1 MRKFLNIIIFAL
13 YLACAS
19 KAYAKN
25 YVVCVG
31 ISDYPGYMNDLT
43 VSHRDASYIAN
54 VFRRNGNA
62 EVHCLLNKNAT
73 VSNVVNTMRSV
84 YQKAGADDA
93 VILFFSG
100 HGDKG
105 AFRCYNA
112 PMSYS
117 AITQS
122 MKLSHSRKRIV
133 FADACMSGSMRNN
146 NRKGGDESIDI
157 MFFLLVFLAALTS
170 NISLTETCVGT
181 LSDELGW
188 SRRKSTLV
196 FGVYAVL
203 LGSLAS
209 LGYGVLGN
217 LKIIGMQVLDFL
229 DFISQFS
236 RSAEYR
242 ISHVAPSFDLVVL
255 DPDTYEQ
262 VKGNA
267 DASQWDDYAPELP
280 TDKLAL
286 INYGG
291 LSSTNSE
298 RIVQLTSMEEGM
310 SSLITF
316 RKQGG
321 KWKAVKL
328 END

>member
-1 MRKFLNIIIFAL
+1 MRRHLFYILVVALFLLLACRGNKTDKPVEVPDTVKEEVPVDTVQDTVATVDEPAPPAAADGVFGDFMFNFMRNRRFQRERVRFPLNITSGGTTRTVQSSAEWKHDRIFAHDEVYALAFNDAKSMRKSVMAKQDSVVISLLNFQ
-13 YLACAS
+13 
-19 KAYAKN
+19 
-25 YVVCVG
+25 
-31 ISDYPGYMNDLT
+31 
-43 VSHRDASYIAN
+43 DAS
-54 VFRRNGNA
+54 VRNYSFHKERGAWMLINI
-62 EVHCLLNKNAT
+62 ETHGL
-73 VSNVVNTMRSV
+73 REE
-84 YQKAGADDA
+84 AG
-93 VILFFSG
+93 S
-100 HGDKG
+100 
-105 AFRCYNA
+105 
-112 PMSYS
+112 
-117 AITQS
+117 
-122 MKLSHSRKRIV
+122 
-133 FADACMSGSMRNN
+133 
-146 NRKGGDESIDI
+146 
-157 MFFLLVFLAALTS
+157 
-170 NISLTETCVGT
+170 
-181 LSDELGW
+181 
-188 SRRKSTLV
+188 
-196 FGVYAVL
+196 
-203 LGSLAS
+203 
-209 LGYGVLGN
+209 
-217 LKIIGMQVLDFL
+217 DFL

-286 INYGG
+286 INCGG